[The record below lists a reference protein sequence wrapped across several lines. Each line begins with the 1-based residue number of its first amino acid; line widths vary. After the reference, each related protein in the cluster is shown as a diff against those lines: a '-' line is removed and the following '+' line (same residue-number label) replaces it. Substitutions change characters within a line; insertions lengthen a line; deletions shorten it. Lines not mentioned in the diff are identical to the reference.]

1 MITITASLILIAVLA
16 YVVTCLM
23 VRNDVETKIKRYET
37 ETLWKE
43 GIVDNTLV
51 AKLKNNEKAIVTFGV
66 IAWPLY
72 FLFCVGASLGSD
84 VYNLLL
90 GDNYENRIAT
100 WFV

>member
-1 MITITASLILIAVLA
+1 MMIITVFFIIIAVLA
-16 YVVTCLM
+16 YVATCLI
-23 VRNDVETKIKRYET
+23 VRKDVETRIKRYGKET
-37 ETLWKE
+37 VWKE
-43 GIVDNTLV
+43 GIVDNALV
-51 AKLKNNEKAIVTFGV
+51 SKLTNNKKTIVTFGV